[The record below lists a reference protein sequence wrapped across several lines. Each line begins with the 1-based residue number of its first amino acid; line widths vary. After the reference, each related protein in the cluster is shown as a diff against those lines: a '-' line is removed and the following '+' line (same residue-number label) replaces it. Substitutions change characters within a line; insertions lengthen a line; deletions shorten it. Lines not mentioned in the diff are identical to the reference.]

1 MARFEKI
8 SKYVDDTT
16 INLPERKTAYSAGYD
31 FEVAE
36 DIMVPPSVFVMDHS
50 SFPDEPKNPPT
61 LTEMKSF
68 LKAHKTLK
76 PVLVPTGI
84 KCKLADDEYLELS
97 VRSSLPLNSWLMLGN
112 GVGIIDSDYYNN
124 PDNEGHIFFQ
134 LVNMSPFYIQLK
146 KGDRIGQG
154 IIHKYITVED
164 DAAAGA
170 REGGFGSTNA

>member
-8 SKYVDDTT
+8 SKYADDTT

-36 DIMVPPSVFVMDHS
+36 DIMVPPSVFIMSHS

-164 DAAAGA
+164 DAAAGERA
-170 REGGFGSTNA
+170 GGFGSTS

>member
-8 SKYVDDTT
+8 SKYADDTT

-36 DIMVPPSVFVMDHS
+36 DIMVPPSVFVMGHS

-76 PVLVPTGI
+76 PTLVPTGI

-164 DAAAGA
+164 DAAVGT

>member
-8 SKYVDDTT
+8 SKYADDTT

-36 DIMVPPSVFVMDHS
+36 DIMVPPSVFVMGNS
-50 SFPDEPKNPPT
+50 SFPDEPKNPPI

-164 DAAAGA
+164 DAAAGT

>member
-8 SKYVDDTT
+8 SKYADDTT

-36 DIMVPPSVFVMDHS
+36 DIMVPPSVFVMGHS

-84 KCKLADDEYLELS
+84 KCKLANDEYLELS

-112 GVGIIDSDYYNN
+112 GVGR
-124 PDNEGHIFFQ
+124 
-134 LVNMSPFYIQLK
+134 L
-146 KGDRIGQG
+146 
-154 IIHKYITVED
+154 
-164 DAAAGA
+164 
-170 REGGFGSTNA
+170 